1 MFFLFIIL
9 QTVVSQTLFQD
20 VTFATF
26 EELVL
31 AKAPSDDARI
41 VFAHGN
47 SKVINHWNTTI
58 FQTNDDNLSKYMGIN
73 TNTISLIS
81 LTKNRTDFDTWLFNE
96 TIIEPNGDIVFDI
109 SDLLEFQVKSKPHVF
124 AQTTLMHPQLKLT
137 LDNNIYKKNVNVVL
151 FFRNHAEA
159 MTLAGLIHTMNYS
172 NVTYQCW
179 DILQSDPPVAI
190 DMIPSIG
197 ITSKVLEHRI
207 PLLQVEAN
215 EKTLRWFIEANLK
228 ELAIKEAQDQYK

>member
-1 MFFLFIIL
+1 M
-9 QTVVSQTLFQD
+9 
-20 VTFATF
+20 
-26 EELVL
+26 
-31 AKAPSDDARI
+31 
-41 VFAHGN
+41 
-47 SKVINHWNTTI
+47 
-58 FQTNDDNLSKYMGIN
+58 
-73 TNTISLIS
+73 
-81 LTKNRTDFDTWLFNE
+81 
-96 TIIEPNGDIVFDI
+96 
-109 SDLLEFQVKSKPHVF
+109 
-124 AQTTLMHPQLKLT
+124 
-137 LDNNIYKKNVNVVL
+137 VL

-228 ELAIKEAQDQYK
+228 ELAIKEARDQYK